1 MKRNKVLIILL
12 ILAFISTE
20 LFAISFG
27 FHVFDVRTTPEF
39 ANGVYPVSALYQFD
53 FPMESLIGNEISR
66 LAFRIDSGLVYR
78 TLSQNPD
85 DGRILDQYPEATFT
99 DGSLFSDF
107 TTRDYTVHYDEFN
120 MLFEQGFFGKL
131 NSHNDLVTVHAS
143 FGGRFE
149 MAYER
154 LNWMSNPDETAGVFW
169 KAFKEE
175 RFPGSTW
182 AGQPELAGSRS
193 VFQTFLT
200 FGATLDMMMDDVT
213 SQNGLKLDAWARF
226 CHPGMIRHDGS
237 GDFNVFKTTLSAAYT
252 PLKFMRKDK
261 PEYSLASFTIGT
273 ELSVKTVSGKA
284 IPYYVTD
291 TSIYGVK
298 LPNTVNTF
306 TNRVYATLYG
316 PQLNAK
322 DLYPFITVFNDYG
335 ISFGNVVNRTEE
347 EKIAETAASFGF
359 KAEFVI
365 YNFANIFYEL
375 GYVYKEPFTDDEYP
389 ITARFGISVG
399 V

>member
-1 MKRNKVLIILL
+1 MKRNRIISVFIVLL
-12 ILAFISTE
+12 FISSE
-20 LFAISFG
+20 LFAIGFG
-27 FHVFDVRTTPEF
+27 FHVFEVRTTPEF
-39 ANGVYPVSALYQFD
+39 SNGVFPISALYQFD
-53 FPMESLIGNEISR
+53 FPMPSLIGNEISR
-66 LAFRIDSGLVYR
+66 LAFRLDSGLVYR
-78 TLSQNPD
+78 TLTQNPD
-85 DGRILDQYPEATFT
+85 DGRLLDQYPDAAFS
-99 DGSLFSDF
+99 DGTLFSDF
-107 TTRDYTVHYDEFN
+107 TTRSYTTHYDEFN

-131 NSHNDLVTVHAS
+131 NSHNDLVTLHAS

-149 MAYER
+149 ISYER
-154 LNWMSNPDETAGVFW
+154 LNWMGSPDETSGVFW

-175 RFPGSTW
+175 RFPDSTW
-182 AGQPELAGSRS
+182 VGQPELAGTRS

-200 FGATLDMMMDDVT
+200 FGATLDMMMDDIT

-237 GDFNVFKTTLSAAYT
+237 ADFNVFKTTLSAAYT
-252 PLKFMRKDK
+252 PLKFMRNDK
-261 PEYSLASFTIGT
+261 PELSALSFIIGT
-273 ELSVKTVSGKA
+273 DLSLKTISGTA
-284 IPYYVTD
+284 IPYYVAD

-335 ISFGNVVNRTEE
+335 VSFGNVANRSEE
-347 EKIAETAASFGF
+347 EKITETAASFGF
-359 KAEFVI
+359 RAELVI
-365 YNFANIFYEL
+365 YNIANIFYEF
-375 GYVYKEPFTDDEYP
+375 GYVYKQPFTDEEYP
-389 ITARFGISVG
+389 ITAKLGVSVG

>member
-1 MKRNKVLIILL
+1 MKINKLFIALLVLV
-12 ILAFISTE
+12 LASSN
-20 LFAISFG
+20 LFAIGFG
-27 FHVFDVRTTPEF
+27 FHVFEVRTTPEF

-66 LAFRIDSGLVYR
+66 LAFRLDSGLEYR
-78 TLSQNPD
+78 TLTQNPD
-85 DGRILDQYPEATFT
+85 DGKILDQYPDAAFI

-131 NSHNDLVTVHAS
+131 NSHNDLVTLHAS

-154 LNWMSNPDETAGVFW
+154 LNWMSNPDETSGVFW

-175 RFPGSTW
+175 RFPASTW
-182 AGQPELAGSRS
+182 TGQPELDGSRS

-237 GDFNVFKTTLSAAYT
+237 ADFNVFRTSLSAAYT
-252 PLKFMRKDK
+252 PIKIMREDK
-261 PEYSLASFTIGT
+261 PELSIASFTIGT
-273 ELSVKTVSGKA
+273 DLSLKTISGTA
-284 IPYYVTD
+284 VPYYVSD

-298 LPNTVNTF
+298 LPNTFNTF

-316 PQLNAK
+316 PQCNAK
-322 DLYPFITVFNDYG
+322 DLYPFITIFNDYG
-335 ISFGNVVNRTEE
+335 VSFGNVINRTEDE
-347 EKIAETAASFGF
+347 RICETAASFGF

-365 YNFANIFYEL
+365 YNIANIFYEL
-375 GYVYKEPFTDDEYP
+375 GYVYKHPFSDEQYP
-389 ITARFGISVG
+389 ITAKFGLSVG